1 MIYQNLK
8 VFTSRFETLNE
19 EESEALLGIFKPI
32 SIKKKEHLFVENQPM
47 NEIFFVSEGILRG
60 YYTKD
65 GKEITSNFLFGPTI
79 FTELSTIRNEVPTK
93 MNMQAI
99 TGVTCLSA
107 PFSEL
112 EKLTF
117 QYEKIE
123 SIFMKFIEHLYL
135 FGLSRQHSFIFDSP
149 QERYEK
155 LYNER
160 PKVIAA
166 IPLQYIASY
175 LGIQPETLSRIRKR
189 MVNEQLKNG

>member
-1 MIYQNLK
+1 MYQNLK
-8 VFTSRFETLNE
+8 AFTSRFESL
-19 EESEALLGIFKPI
+19 SEDETAALLGIFKPI
-32 SIKKKEHLFVENQPM
+32 SIKKKEHLFKENQLIK
-47 NEIFFVSEGILRG
+47 EIFFVSEGILRG

-93 MNMQAI
+93 INMQAI
-99 TGVTCLSA
+99 TEVTCLSA
-107 PFSEL
+107 SFSEL

-123 SIFMKFIEHLYL
+123 SIFMKFVEHLYL

-149 QERYEK
+149 QDRYLK
-155 LYNER
+155 LYSER
-160 PKVIAA
+160 PKVIAS

-175 LGIQPETLSRIRKR
+175 LGIQPETLSRIRR
-189 MVNEQLKNG
+189 RIILEQNKHE

>member
-1 MIYQNLK
+1 MIYESLK
-8 VFTSRFETLNE
+8 TFTSRFETLSD
-19 EESEALLGIFKPI
+19 EESQALLSIFKPFPLN
-32 SIKKKEHLFVENQPM
+32 KKDHLFVENQM
-47 NEIFFVSEGILRG
+47 IKEIYFISDGILRG

-79 FTELSTIRNEVPTK
+79 FTDLNTVRNNIPTK

-99 TGVTCLSA
+99 TKVECLVA

>member
-1 MIYQNLK
+1 MYQNLK
-8 VFTSRFETLNE
+8 VFTSRFETLND

-32 SIKKKEHLFVENQPM
+32 SIKKKEHLFVENQLIK
-47 NEIFFVSEGILRG
+47 EIFFVSEGILRG

-99 TGVTCLSA
+99 TEVTCMSA

-112 EKLTF
+112 EKLAF

-123 SIFMKFIEHLYL
+123 SIFMKFVEHLYL

>member
-1 MIYQNLK
+1 MIYESLK
-8 VFTSRFETLNE
+8 TFTSRFETLSD
-19 EESEALLGIFKPI
+19 EESQALLSIFKPFPLN
-32 SIKKKEHLFVENQPM
+32 KKDHLFVENQM
-47 NEIFFVSEGILRG
+47 IKEIYFISDGILRG

-65 GKEITSNFLFGPTI
+65 DKEITSNFLFGPTI
-79 FTELSTIRNEVPTK
+79 FTDLNTVRNNIPTK

-99 TGVTCLSA
+99 TKVECLVA

-123 SIFMKFIEHLYL
+123 SIFMKFVEHLYL
-135 FGLSRQHSFIFDSP
+135 IGLLRQHSFIFDSP
-149 QERYEK
+149 QERYLK
-155 LYNER
+155 LFRER
-160 PKVIAA
+160 PKVISS

-189 MVNEQLKNG
+189 IVIED